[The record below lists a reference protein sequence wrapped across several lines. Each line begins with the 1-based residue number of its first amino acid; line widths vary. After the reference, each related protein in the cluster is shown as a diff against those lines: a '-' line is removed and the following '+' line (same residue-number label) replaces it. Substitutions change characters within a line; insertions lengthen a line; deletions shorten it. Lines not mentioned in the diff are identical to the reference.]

1 MKLKLY
7 STDGQ
12 ATTKKIEAVDSVF
25 GIEPN
30 EHVVYLAVKAEL
42 NNLRQGSV
50 KTKSR
55 AEVSGGGKKPF
66 KQKGRGGARAGST
79 RSPIWV
85 GGGHTFAISPKVYNM
100 SLPKK
105 VRRLARRSVLSD
117 KAKSDSIFVIDEF
130 KFDSPKTKDMI
141 ALLETLKIADKKLLI
156 LTSAFNEAMILS
168 GRNLKNVAIIEAA
181 FVSAYD
187 LIDNEAILMDKA
199 SVEILNAQLAVKGN

>member
-7 STDGQ
+7 SSAGK
-12 ATTKKIEAVDSVF
+12 ATQKSVECVDSVF

-66 KQKGRGGARAGST
+66 NQKGRGGARAGST

-85 GGGHTFAISPKVYNM
+85 GGGHTFAISPKTYNM
-100 SLPKK
+100 ALPKK

-117 KAKSDSIFVIDEF
+117 KIKMDSIFVIDAF
-130 KFDSPKTKDMI
+130 KLDKPKTKDI
-141 ALLETLKIADKKLLI
+141 ITLLDSLKLSGKKLLI
-156 LTSAFNEAMILS
+156 LTSGFDEGLMLS
-168 GRNLKNVAIIEAA
+168 GRNLKNVAIIETAS
-181 FVSAYD
+181 VSAYD

-199 SVEILNAQLAVKGN
+199 SVEILNEQLAS

>member
-7 STDGQ
+7 SADGK
-12 ATTKKIEAVDSVF
+12 ATQKKVEGVDSVF

-55 AEVSGGGKKPF
+55 AEVRGGGRKPF

-85 GGGHTFAISPKVYNM
+85 GGGHTFAISPKTYNM

-117 KAKSDSIFVIDEF
+117 KAKMDSIFVVDSF
-130 KFDSPKTKDMI
+130 KFDQPKTKDI
-141 ALLETLKIADKKLLI
+141 VALLKTMDLADKKLLI
-156 LTSAFNEAMILS
+156 LTSAFDEGLMLS
-168 GRNLKNVAIIEAA
+168 GRNMKNVAIIETT

-199 SVEILNAQLAVKGN
+199 SIEILNKQLAN

>member
-1 MKLKLY
+1 MDLKIY
-7 STDGQ
+7 SPAGK
-12 ATTKKIEAVDSVF
+12 ATQKKVAALDEVF

-50 KTKSR
+50 KTKGR
-55 AEVSGGGKKPF
+55 GEVRGGGKKPW
-66 KQKGRGGARAGST
+66 KQKGRGSARSGST
-79 RSPIWV
+79 RSPVWV
-85 GGGHTFAISPKVYNM
+85 GGGHTFAITPKTYNM

-117 KAKSDSIFVIDEF
+117 KAKSGAIFVV
-130 KFDSPKTKDMI
+130 DSFGVDKPRTKDVVT
-141 ALLETLKIADKKLLI
+141 LLDRMKLSDKKLLI
-156 LTSAFNEAMILS
+156 LTSTFDETLMLG
-168 GRNLKNVAIIEAA
+168 GRNLKNLAIIETA

-199 SVEILNAQLAVKGN
+199 SVEILNKLAD

>member
-1 MKLKLY
+1 MKLKVY
-7 STDGQ
+7 SPEGKQTQKKVDGL
-12 ATTKKIEAVDSVF
+12 DSVF
-25 GIEPN
+25 GVEPN

-55 AEVSGGGKKPF
+55 AEVSGGGKKPW

-79 RSPIWV
+79 RSPIFV
-85 GGGHTFAISPKVYNM
+85 GGGHTFAISPKTYNM

-117 KAKSDSIFVIDEF
+117 KVKSDSIIVIDAF
-130 KFDSPKTKDMI
+130 NFDKPKTKDVTSLLK
-141 ALLETLKIADKKLLI
+141 ALQIADKKLLI
-156 LTSAFNEAMILS
+156 LTSNFDEGLMLS
-168 GRNLKNVAIIEAA
+168 GRNLKNVAIIETA

-187 LIDNEAILMDKA
+187 LIDNEVILMDKA
-199 SVEILNAQLAVKGN
+199 SIEILNAQLAD

>member
-1 MKLKLY
+1 MNFKVY
-7 STDGQ
+7 SPAGK
-12 ATTKKIEAVDSVF
+12 ATQKKVEAVDTVF

-55 AEVSGGGKKPF
+55 GEVRGGGKKPW
-66 KQKGRGGARAGST
+66 KQKGRGTARSGST

-85 GGGHTFAISPKVYNM
+85 GGGHTFAISPKSYNM
-100 SLPKK
+100 ALPKK

-117 KAKSDSIFVIDEF
+117 KAKSDSIYVVDSFA
-130 KFDSPKTKDMI
+130 FDKPRTKDVV
-141 ALLETLKIADKKLLI
+141 ALLDSLKLSDKKLLI
-156 LTSAFNEAMILS
+156 LTSSFDEALMLG
-168 GRNLKNVAIIEAA
+168 GRNLKNVAIIETAY
-181 FVSAYD
+181 VSAYD

-199 SVEILNAQLAVKGN
+199 SVEILNTMLTD

>member
-1 MKLKLY
+1 MKLKIY
-7 STDGQ
+7 SSAGK
-12 ATTKKIEAVDSVF
+12 ATQKSVDCADSVF
-25 GIEPN
+25 AIEPN

-55 AEVSGGGKKPF
+55 SEVSGGGKKPF
-66 KQKGRGGARAGST
+66 KQKGRGTARAGST

-85 GGGHTFAISPKVYNM
+85 GGGHTFAISPKTYNM

-117 KAKSDSIFVIDEF
+117 KAKMDSIFVIDAF
-130 KFDSPKTKDMI
+130 KFDKPKTKDI
-141 ALLETLKIADKKLLI
+141 IVLLNSLNLADKKLLI
-156 LTSAFNEAMILS
+156 LTADFDEGLMLS
-168 GRNLKNVAIIEAA
+168 GRNLKNVAIIETAS
-181 FVSAYD
+181 VSAYD

-199 SVEILNAQLAVKGN
+199 SVEILNSQLAE

>member
-1 MKLKLY
+1 MKLKIY
-7 STDGQ
+7 SAAGK
-12 ATTKKIEAVDSVF
+12 ATQKTVDCVDTVF

-55 AEVSGGGKKPF
+55 AEVRGGGRKPF

-85 GGGHTFAISPKVYNM
+85 GGGHTFAISPKTYNM

-117 KAKSDSIFVIDEF
+117 KVKMDSIFVIDSF
-130 KFDSPKTKDMI
+130 KFDKPKTKDI
-141 ALLETLKIADKKLLI
+141 VALLDSLKLGDKKLLI
-156 LTSAFNEAMILS
+156 LTAAYDESLMLS
-168 GRNLKNVAIIEAA
+168 GRNLKNIAIIETAS
-181 FVSAYD
+181 VSAYD

-199 SVEILNAQLAVKGN
+199 SVEILNTQLAD